1 MHQKLSLLLLLFT
14 EGTPEIGASEDTLTS
29 ANAVLEQGPM
39 LTNKR
44 RIYAAGKDKIAADIA
59 REIDAQ
65 LYMAA
70 TRPHSSDSL
79 FTKFEFESEPS
90 TLKLPDETRAILS
103 PHTSESYA
111 NICQQRVAEVSGMFT
126 TVHSAPGY

>member
-1 MHQKLSLLLLLFT
+1 LHQKLSLLLLLFT
-14 EGTPEIGASEDTLTS
+14 EGTNKSSEDTLTS

-90 TLKLPDETRAILS
+90 TLKLPDET
-103 PHTSESYA
+103 
-111 NICQQRVAEVSGMFT
+111 
-126 TVHSAPGY
+126 